1 MKNFFIKN
9 RIILLAAALIL
20 VIAVSVGGYLLYQ
33 NLVTESVDATVE
45 DEITS
50 AKKATETEESSENS
64 SEEEN
69 QFNFE
74 DLSHLSRHAPNM
86 YINWQHSETEYEAV
100 TIDWKCTE
108 DALGTY
114 WAAHT
119 WNNGYAGFQNI
130 FGNHVLIFSLW
141 DLKDGIR
148 PTVEYSLSQSYG
160 DFGGEGEGKHVYT
173 SYDWKV
179 NTWYSMKI
187 DRVYEN
193 GKTYF
198 SQYIKEEDGEW
209 LKTATISYPVKYDYL
224 SLTYVFQEDF
234 MFNNLRRSCEVR
246 NAGGLVAGTDTW
258 VDWNECYISNSFF
271 PTDDATW
278 EHGVMENINF
288 NCDYEDKRQSV
299 WIQSGGYD
307 DTPND
312 KTFPETIIIK

>member
-86 YINWQHSETEYEAV
+86 YINWQHSETEYDAV

-108 DALGTY
+108 DAWGTY

-119 WNNGYAGFQNI
+119 WDNGYAGFQNI
-130 FGNHVLIFSLW
+130 F
-141 DLKDGIR
+141 
-148 PTVEYSLSQSYG
+148 
-160 DFGGEGEGKHVYT
+160 
-173 SYDWKV
+173 
-179 NTWYSMKI
+179 
-187 DRVYEN
+187 
-193 GKTYF
+193 
-198 SQYIKEEDGEW
+198 
-209 LKTATISYPVKYDYL
+209 
-224 SLTYVFQEDF
+224 
-234 MFNNLRRSCEVR
+234 NNK
-246 NAGGLVAGTDTW
+246 N
-258 VDWNECYISNSFF
+258 YQF
-271 PTDDATW
+271 
-278 EHGVMENINF
+278 EH
-288 NCDYEDKRQSV
+288 QLL
-299 WIQSGGYD
+299 
-307 DTPND
+307 
-312 KTFPETIIIK
+312 